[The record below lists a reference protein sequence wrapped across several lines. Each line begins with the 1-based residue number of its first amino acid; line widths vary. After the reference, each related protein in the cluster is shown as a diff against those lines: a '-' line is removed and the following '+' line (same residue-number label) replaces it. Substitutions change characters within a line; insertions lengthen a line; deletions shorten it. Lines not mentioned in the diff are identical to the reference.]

1 MIFFKKYRIGR
12 LVIDFFIENL
22 MKYQSEEHELVFFHF
37 DVFVQPLCVS
47 ISFVFLNINICFN
60 YFRAI
65 KSEINGTK
73 I

>member
-1 MIFFKKYRIGR
+1 
-12 LVIDFFIENL
+12 